1 MELGVEEGGLV
12 ARGLELAVRLPP
24 LYLMDTIL
32 VHNLGVWTKP
42 SHMTPT
48 PLDPELVPT
57 NLTEAINNSSDLY
70 STFSQLYGGSPL
82 LLILPHIARFSICSF
97 LYLVSLLVFF
107 LPSSQLVT
115 VYRHVACL
123 AVIPASYA
131 GHRLMVDTIQGG
143 DWGVS
148 WVGGQYLAQWPLLE
162 GGQYLA
168 QLPLLSLSLLDSP
181 FSRAV
186 GANYLLQTGL
196 AMALR
201 RLLRLSGHYSHRAR
215 DYLGGVMVLP
225 CLLALLSLP
234 SPALALSAF
243 LASLLPAALLGTS
256 LGQQAAPMLQSLV
269 SLYIEKRNFVNN
281 FGLNT
286 FLEAEW
292 GRLRVPAVLR
302 TFWLSRAALLLLM
315 QEPGSLPA
323 VSLYTTGREVLVRG
337 SETVLS
343 VLGMTSIVST
353 ISHWFGI
360 VFQMLLKTED
370 DDEKSVASVSAV
382 LFFVLAL
389 QTGLTGMDSEKR
401 FQQICK
407 NLCLLLTAVLH
418 FIHSMVQPVLM
429 SLSASR
435 SSNRASHVRALSI
448 CLFLLLAPSLLVF
461 LLWTHFTLGTWLLA
475 VTAFCVEVVVK
486 VLVTVT
492 VYGLFMWDAHCQDGL
507 WESLDD
513 CVYYIR
519 AFGNTVEFCF
529 AVFLFFNGGWILV
542 FESGGTIRAIMML
555 IHAYFNIW
563 CEAKSGWSTFSKR
576 RTAVAKIDSLEDA
589 TGDQLEKHNDV
600 CSICYQD
607 MASAKVTRCRHMYHA
622 ICLRKW
628 LYMQDSCPMCHE
640 KLYQSDATSQTEEQ
654 VELLVPRPGDLVVL
668 LDPEE
673 GAEIQDIND
682 NYLEESDDYIDLSD
696 TEEELEE

>member
-1 MELGVEEGGLV
+1 MELGAGEGAL
-12 ARGLELAVRLPP
+12 ARGLDLAVRLPP
-24 LYLMDTIL
+24 LYLMDMIL
-32 VHNLGVWTKP
+32 IQNLGVWTKP
-42 SHMTPT
+42 SLSPPT
-48 PLDPELVPT
+48 PLHPAAVPS
-57 NLTEAINNSSDLY
+57 NLTETIANSSDLY
-70 STFSQLYGGSPL
+70 STFAELYGGSPM
-82 LLILPHIARFSICSF
+82 LLILPHVARFSLCSL
-97 LYLVSLLVFF
+97 LYIISLLVFL
-107 LPSSQLVT
+107 LPSNQLVT
-115 VYRHVACL
+115 VYQHVACL
-123 AVIPASYA
+123 AAIPASYA
-131 GHRLMVDTIQGG
+131 GHRLMVETIQGG
-143 DWGVS
+143 GWG
-148 WVGGQYLAQWPLLE
+148 GNLLASYIGPH
-162 GGQYLA
+162 
-168 QLPLLSLSLLDSP
+168 LPLLSLSILDSP

-186 GANYLLQTGL
+186 GLNYLLQTGL
-196 AMALR
+196 ALLLK
-201 RLLRLSGHYSHRAR
+201 RLLRLSGTLSHSAR
-215 DYLGGVMVLP
+215 EYLGGVMVLP
-225 CLLALLSLP
+225 CLLALLALP
-234 SPALALSAF
+234 TPALALAAF

-256 LGQQAAPMLQSLV
+256 LGQQAAPLLQAVV

-292 GRLRVPAVLR
+292 ARLRVPAVLR
-302 TFWLSRAALLLLM
+302 TFWLSRAALLLVL

-323 VSLYTTGREVLVRG
+323 LSLYTTGKEVLVRG
-337 SETVLS
+337 SETVIS
-343 VLGMTSIVST
+343 VLGMTSIVSSL
-353 ISHWFGI
+353 SHWFGV
-360 VFQMLLKTED
+360 VFQIILKTED
-370 DDEKSVASVSAV
+370 DEEKSVASVSAV

-389 QTGLTGMDSEKR
+389 QTGLTGMEGEKR

-435 SSNRASHVRALSI
+435 SSNRASHVRALAI
-448 CLFLLLAPSLLVF
+448 CLFLLVSPSILVF

-492 VYGLFMWDAHCQDGL
+492 VYALFMWDAHCQDGL

-529 AVFLFFNGGWILV
+529 AVFLFFNGGWILL

-563 CEAKSGWSTFSKR
+563 CEAKNGWSTFSKR
-576 RTAVAKIDSLEDA
+576 RTAVAKINSLQDA

-607 MASAKVTRCRHMYHA
+607 MASAKVTRCRHIYHA

-640 KLYQSDATSQTEEQ
+640 KLYQTDATSQTEEVEEEVVRQ
-654 VELLVPRPGDLVVL
+654 VE
-668 LDPEE
+668 EE
-673 GAEIQDIND
+673 EEQDINQ
-682 NYLEESDDYIDLSD
+682 NYLEEESDDYIDITDS
-696 TEEELEE
+696 EELEE